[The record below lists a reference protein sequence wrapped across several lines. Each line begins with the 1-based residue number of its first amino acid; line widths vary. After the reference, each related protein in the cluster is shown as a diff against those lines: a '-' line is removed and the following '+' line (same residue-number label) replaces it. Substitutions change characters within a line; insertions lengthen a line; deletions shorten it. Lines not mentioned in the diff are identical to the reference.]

1 MAEATPSATTVSG
14 SWRHRLRRLAT
25 AALDLA
31 LPPRCLGCGEGVPV
45 QGELCPACWSTIRFL
60 HAPWCDR
67 CGTPLPFEDPRV
79 ATCGT
84 CRAHP
89 PPFDRARA
97 AVAYDPASARLV
109 IGFKRRD
116 RIEAAATFAAWMRNA
131 GRELLSEADLLV
143 PVPLH
148 RWRLW
153 QRGYNQS
160 CLLAKRLHDRGRS
173 GWWAGVLLIAL
184 IGFWI
189 KPQGLFSFLFVI
201 IMIWTVIEL
210 GLIAGEQGANR
221 FGPSPLR
228 HAAA

>member
-1 MAEATPSATTVSG
+1 MDGAPLSVAEFLFSSVGRLPRLPFIVASASCV
-14 SWRHRLRRLAT
+14 A
-25 AALDLA
+25 LA
-31 LPPRCLGCGEGVPV
+31 LIFQAVTPDALLWLGWFVYPPLIYVG
-45 QGELCPACWSTIRFL
+45 
-60 HAPWCDR
+60 
-67 CGTPLPFEDPRV
+67 
-79 ATCGT
+79 
-84 CRAHP
+84 
-89 PPFDRARA
+89 
-97 AVAYDPASARLV
+97 
-109 IGFKRRD
+109 
-116 RIEAAATFAAWMRNA
+116 
-131 GRELLSEADLLV
+131 
-143 PVPLH
+143 
-148 RWRLW
+148 
-153 QRGYNQS
+153 S